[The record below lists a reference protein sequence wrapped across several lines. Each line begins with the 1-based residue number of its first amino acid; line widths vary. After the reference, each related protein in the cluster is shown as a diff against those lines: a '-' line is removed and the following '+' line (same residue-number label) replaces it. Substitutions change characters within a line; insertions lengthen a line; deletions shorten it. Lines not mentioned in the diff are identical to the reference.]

1 MPDQL
6 RAEVA
11 LRAGATLGEGPVWD
25 RMAGRLLWVD
35 IVEGLVHSFDPST
48 GSDTSV
54 AVGGSVGV
62 VAPRTVGGW
71 IIAVEDRLNLCGPGG
86 TEPAI
91 VATVGRGEHAVR
103 FNDGKADPVGRF
115 WAGTMADDET
125 SGRGTLYRLDPDLGL
140 HAMVEGV
147 TISNGL
153 GWSPDHRTMYFI
165 DTPTGRVD
173 AFDFD
178 LDTGSIR
185 NRRTVITVD
194 RGIPDGMTVDVD
206 GGLWVA
212 LWDGWAV
219 HRYLPDGRLDR
230 VVELPVARV
239 TSCAFGGDDLDT
251 LFVTSARV
259 GLVKRDLERQ
269 PDAGSVFAVDAGV
282 SGQEPGRF
290 AG

>member
-1 MPDQL
+1 VPDRL
-6 RAEVA
+6 RPEIA
-11 LRAGATLGEGPVWD
+11 LRSRATLGEGPVWD
-25 RMAGRLLWVD
+25 GSAGRLLWVD
-35 IVEGLVHSFDPST
+35 ILGASVHSFDPST

-54 AVGGSVGV
+54 DVGGSVGV

-71 IIAVEDRLNLCGPGG
+71 VVAVEDRLNLCEPGG
-86 TEPAI
+86 TALAI
-91 VATVGRGEHAVR
+91 VATAGRGDRSVR
-103 FNDGKADPVGRF
+103 FNDGKADPAGRF
-115 WAGTMADDET
+115 WAGTMAEDET
-125 SGRGTLYRLDPDLGL
+125 SGAGTLYRLDPDLGL
-140 HAMVEGV
+140 HTMVEGV

-153 GWSPDHRTMYFI
+153 GWSPDRGTMYFI
-165 DTPTGRVD
+165 DTPTRRVD

-178 LDTGSIR
+178 LDSGSIR
-185 NRRTVITVD
+185 NRRTVLTVE
-194 RGIPDGMTVDVD
+194 RGMPDGMTVDAD

-230 VVELPVARV
+230 VAELPVARV
-239 TSCAFGGDDLDT
+239 TSCAFGGGDLAT

-259 GLVKRDLERQ
+259 GLDADALERQ
-269 PDAGSVFAVDAGV
+269 PDAGSLFAVDAGV

>member
-1 MPDQL
+1 VPDKL

-11 LRAGATLGEGPVWD
+11 LESRATLGEGPVWD
-25 RMAGRLLWVD
+25 RATGRLLWVD
-35 IVEGLVHSFDPST
+35 IVRGLVHSFDPST
-48 GSDTSV
+48 GVDTFV
-54 AVGGSVGV
+54 EFGGSVGV

-71 IIAVEDRLNLCGPGG
+71 IVAVDDRLSLCKPGG
-86 TEPAI
+86 ADLAV
-91 VATVGRGEHAVR
+91 VATVGRGAQALR
-103 FNDGKADPVGRF
+103 FNDGKADPAGRF

-125 SGRGTLYRLDPDLGL
+125 PGAGTLYRLGPDLTL

-147 TISNGL
+147 TISNGI
-153 GWSPDHRTMYFI
+153 GWSPDQRTMYFI
-165 DTPTGRVD
+165 DTPTRRVD
-173 AFDFD
+173 AFEFD
-178 LDTGSIR
+178 LDIGSIQ
-185 NRRTVITVD
+185 NRRTLLTIE
-194 RGIPDGMTVDVD
+194 RGMPDGMTVDAD

-219 HRYLPDGRLDR
+219 HRYAPDGRLDR

-251 LFVTSARV
+251 LFVTSAQV
-259 GLVKRDLERQ
+259 GLEAEDFVRQ
-269 PDAGSVFAVDAGV
+269 PDAGSVFAIDAGV